1 MFSGAKQYFLNI
13 IKIRQI
19 RTGLQVQLVS
29 LLLLVSLIPLLL
41 VAFIAYGNGKNA
53 LQKTIGKSLAQIAL
67 EKVEK
72 ADKSISRALNE
83 INNQVPTVEDV
94 VTASMSMSQVELQ
107 SNWERMGQSVVGAKV
122 HADRLAVACGGTGG
136 VIITN
141 AITDEK
147 KHIKGYIIGATDTNL
162 PFDQS
167 EQLWFQKA
175 YNNGLGRIFME
186 EVGYNKEL
194 NTHYLPISIPIRE
207 IDDENSKV
215 IGVLRMVFCIPELSE
230 IISLESSK
238 KIAKDM
244 EVFIIDGNG
253 RIIASPQESK
263 HEKSYGEWMLF
274 TEAAQKAIQATEKG
288 KNFWYTVEDGEDDI
302 TRVYAYAHTLSRR
315 DDKGNVE
322 EIYSGPDK
330 PRNFADWSVIV
341 SQPAD
346 VAFTAAKRLRSQ
358 ILIFTLITCIA
369 VIPIAVIVARRM
381 ITPIMQLVQAARD
394 YGEGKFD
401 KEIPVTV
408 RNEIGVLV
416 ESFNAMGKNLK
427 SAEEKLRQAAEKMTA
442 VVNSIAEG
450 LIVLDR
456 DNRIIHINPA
466 AEELLDVSFS
476 SQFSLEPPSSPAVI
490 DENKSLESE
499 MIGTDINTAILNKE
513 LHDVIEE
520 SQSQIAQCKTVSSE
534 VAISKNGKE
543 IFLRVLAS
551 PFRDEYGQLL
561 GTVYVL
567 DDITQAKEIDQM
579 KSDFVGLVLQ

>member
-1 MFSGAKQYFLNI
+1 
-13 IKIRQI
+13 
-19 RTGLQVQLVS
+19 
-29 LLLLVSLIPLLL
+29 
-41 VAFIAYGNGKNA
+41 
-53 LQKTIGKSLAQIAL
+53 
-67 EKVEK
+67 
-72 ADKSISRALNE
+72 
-83 INNQVPTVEDV
+83 
-94 VTASMSMSQVELQ
+94 
-107 SNWERMGQSVVGAKV
+107 
-122 HADRLAVACGGTGG
+122 
-136 VIITN
+136 
-141 AITDEK
+141 
-147 KHIKGYIIGATDTNL
+147 
-162 PFDQS
+162 
-167 EQLWFQKA
+167 
-175 YNNGLGRIFME
+175 
-186 EVGYNKEL
+186 
-194 NTHYLPISIPIRE
+194 
-207 IDDENSKV
+207 
-215 IGVLRMVFCIPELSE
+215 
-230 IISLESSK
+230 
-238 KIAKDM
+238 
-244 EVFIIDGNG
+244 
-253 RIIASPQESK
+253 
-263 HEKSYGEWMLF
+263 LF

-579 KSDFVGLVLQ
+579 KSDFVGLVSHELRTPLTSILGFVQLVLDGKTGTITEKQRGSLMTVHRQAKRLHSLIEALLDVSKIEAGRIEIEKEEVSILDVARYRLEEIRPQADARNIKLDFIAPDSLPNILGDEERLGRVFTNLIGNAIKFTPTDGVVTVRLRLDGRLVLSQVIDTGPGIPEEEQEKIFEKFYQASKLQTRLHGGSGLGLSIAKSIIEAHGGKIWVTSKPGKGSDFRFILPIAGSPGNE